1 MGFDYQPLWRSLG
14 KSQEE
19 RNTNFWGELICV
31 RSLHLYYSI
40 FQQNFEVDV
49 IIPILQMKILKC
61 DLEIYLGLLWFP
73 PQAFKKY
80 VFFKLKF
87 KNYSWFTTLC
97 QFLLYRN
104 IYIFCI
110 YIFLILFSI
119 MVFPKRWDMVPCA
132 VYTTGPHLT
141 YSFNFLWLLSL
152 AFASG

>member
-97 QFLLYRN
+97 QFLLYSKVSQS
-104 IYIFCI
+104 YIHIRHADVCT
-110 YIFLILFSI
+110 FLFLFSI
-119 MVFPKRWDMVPCA
+119 MFYPKRLNIVPCA
-132 VYTTGPHLT
+132 IEWDL
-141 YSFNFLWLLSL
+141 
-152 AFASG
+152 FAYPFQK